1 MNAKKSIQCQKE
13 LPSNEDSSF
22 LPASSHDKKPSHEGS
37 YIPSPRLSLVFYAGT
52 PRFFFDRAAALS
64 LDFDGFEPTVDG
76 GVLFLYGGM
85 EARQSAAQKE
95 KALPSVCPT
104 VQPKNNAVRL
114 ASIENREFF
123 ARMMSSSGCGL
134 PDKRSRMRSSV
145 IIFMIFLMK

>member
-1 MNAKKSIQCQKE
+1 MKI
-13 LPSNEDSSF
+13 
-22 LPASSHDKKPSHEGS
+22 
-37 YIPSPRLSLVFYAGT
+37 
-52 PRFFFDRAAALS
+52 
-64 LDFDGFEPTVDG
+64 

-85 EARQSAAQKE
+85 EARQSATQKE

>member
-1 MNAKKSIQCQKE
+1 MKI
-13 LPSNEDSSF
+13 
-22 LPASSHDKKPSHEGS
+22 
-37 YIPSPRLSLVFYAGT
+37 
-52 PRFFFDRAAALS
+52 
-64 LDFDGFEPTVDG
+64 

-145 IIFMIFLMK
+145 IKSPPLFCRGGCPHPPAGWHGDGARADVGIGPYGLPPI

>member
-1 MNAKKSIQCQKE
+1 MKIAPFFLLHRTTKSPRMRALI
-13 LPSNEDSSF
+13 F
-22 LPASSHDKKPSHEGS
+22 R
-37 YIPSPRLSLVFYAGT
+37 PRLSHVFFAGT

-64 LDFDGFEPTVDG
+64 LVFDGFEPTVDG
-76 GVLFLYGGM
+76 GELFLYGGM
-85 EARQSAAQKE
+85 EARQTAAQKE

>member
-1 MNAKKSIQCQKE
+1 MRKRAYNVKRSCLQMKIAPFFLLHRTTKSPRMRALIFRPPASRSFFSRE
-13 LPSNEDSSF
+13 PRGSF
-22 LPASSHDKKPSHEGS
+22 LIGRQR
-37 YIPSPRLSLVFYAGT
+37 YRLILM
-52 PRFFFDRAAALS
+52 ALS
-64 LDFDGFEPTVDG
+64 RPSMAVCSSCMRHG
-76 GVLFLYGGM
+76 
-85 EARQSAAQKE
+85 ARRTAAQKE

-145 IIFMIFLMK
+145 MIFMIFLMK